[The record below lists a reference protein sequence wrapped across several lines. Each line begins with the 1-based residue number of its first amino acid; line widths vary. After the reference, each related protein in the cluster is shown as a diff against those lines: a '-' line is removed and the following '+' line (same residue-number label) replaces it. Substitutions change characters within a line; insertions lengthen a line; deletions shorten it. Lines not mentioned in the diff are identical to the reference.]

1 MIRKKN
7 LSTYNDGHQQNDG
20 FNSADQS
27 DSSPRASYLSS
38 GLIIEKYGG
47 ATLAD
52 AHKIKLIAKDIA
64 SKIKRNEKRVI
75 VVSAMGQTTNQLI
88 DMARMISPHPIKREM
103 DMLLSTGER
112 VSMSLL
118 SIALNDLGCSAI
130 SFTGS
135 QAGVLTSDSHLN
147 ATVKNI
153 KAHRVIESLNKN
165 QVVILAGFQGVSP
178 ETKDVTTIGRGG
190 SDLSAVAMTI
200 FLQAQACHI
209 LKDVPSIFSADPR
222 IVTHAQALPELS
234 YEHLAEMTFWG
245 AKVLHYRSAELAL
258 LNGTSLYI
266 GPAAS
271 SSDRN
276 KMGTTIE
283 KYLNE
288 NSQFIKLKQ
297 KASPMFETHNVLA
310 INAHESVLKLNFS
323 SEDFSQALK
332 SLTDFLNKNQ
342 IAFPQIL
349 HTQQHQSSLDIYI
362 TAPKEQLQLIE
373 TSFKEASPKNIKL
386 NEETLSMVT
395 ATCTGLLSPEIWSK
409 ISTQLEKKNLHP
421 KLTMT
426 SALSLSFL
434 CHQKDQQAFTMALH
448 ELVI

>member
-7 LSTYNDGHQQNDG
+7 LSTYSESDRKQ
-20 FNSADQS
+20 NSAS
-27 DSSPRASYLSS
+27 ESESNSAHSLFSS
-38 GLIIEKYGG
+38 GLIVEKYGG

-52 AHKIKLIAKDIA
+52 ANKIKLVAKDIA
-64 SKIKRNEKRVI
+64 NKIKKNEKRVI

-88 DMARMISPHPIKREM
+88 EMARSISPHPMKREM

-118 SIALNDLGCSAI
+118 SIALNDLGCPAI

-135 QAGVLTSDSHLN
+135 QAGILTSDSHLN
-147 ATVKNI
+147 ATVNNI

-200 FLQAQACHI
+200 FLQAEACHI

-222 IVTHAQALPELS
+222 VVTKARALPELS

-258 LNGTSLYI
+258 LNGTNLYI

-283 KYLNE
+283 KHLIE
-288 NSQFIKLKQ
+288 NSEFIKIKQ
-297 KASPMFETHNVLA
+297 KATPMFETHNVLA
-310 INAHESVLKLNFS
+310 VNTHDTVLKLSFA

-332 SLTDFLNKNQ
+332 SLTDFLNTNQ

-349 HTQQHQSSLDIYI
+349 HTQQYPSHLDIYV
-362 TAPKEQLQLIE
+362 TAPREQLQLIE
-373 TSFKEASPKNIKL
+373 TSFQETSPKNIKL
-386 NEETLSMVT
+386 HKETLSMVT
-395 ATCTGLLSPEIWSK
+395 ATCTGLLSPEVWDK
-409 ISTQLEKKNLHP
+409 ICTQLQKNNLQP

-434 CHQKDQQAFTMALH
+434 CDQKDQQNFTLALH
-448 ELVI
+448 ELT